1 MFSPTYGS
9 EERVPSLEA
18 VPIAGKP
25 DFYRRPRCNLAK
37 LG

>member
-25 DFYRRPRCNLAK
+25 DFADHAAT
-37 LG
+37 